1 MKKIFYFVIAA
12 AALVFATTAC
22 EKTSEGLTGITY
34 YPVINLQGDSYMV
47 VDKGSTFVD
56 PGFTAELNGE
66 DYSSQVS
73 IISNV
78 NTDMSGIYTVSYSA
92 VNEDGFA
99 ATVIR
104 TVVVL
109 DPNDPVEGFYT
120 VNSASNRNGTK
131 YGGYEVLIINDG
143 SCYTVDD
150 LLGGWYRDRA
160 GYGDNYAMQ
169 GWVSIAEDGTAE
181 LLDSYVPGWGDS
193 ADSFEGS
200 YDFATS
206 TFNYVVVY
214 AGTLNF
220 NVILVKE

>member
-12 AALVFATTAC
+12 AALVFSTTAC

-34 YPVINLQGDSYMV
+34 YPVISLQGDSYMV

-66 DYSSQVS
+66 DYSSQVTVS
-73 IISNV
+73 SNV
-78 NTDMSGIYTVSYSA
+78 DTSTSGVYSISYSA

-99 ATVIR
+99 ASVIR

-109 DPNDPVEGFYT
+109 DANDPVEGFYT
-120 VNSASNRNGTK
+120 VDPSSNRNGTK

-143 SCYTVDD
+143 DCYKVDD

-160 GYGDNYAMQ
+160 GYGDAYAMQ
-169 GWVSIAEDGTAE
+169 GWVLIDEDGTAE
-181 LLDSYVPGWGDS
+181 LLDSYVEGWGDS

-206 TFNYVVVY
+206 SFNYVVVY

-220 NVILVKE
+220 TVKLVKE